1 MINRHQ
7 STPAASKSDS
17 ARSSRRWNAVET
29 AQTCRRRRRRH
40 RRHANSRLRRASVDY
55 NELSSS
61 DLVKTGART
70 HSRRLRLSVTP
81 AELSSS
87 QNRRSQWQ
95 NACALAYTHA
105 RTGGRTCRKCNA
117 SMADMMAIGSNSE
130 IRRSPSRCDLCCI
143 GRNKV
148 ARRAFKL

>member
-1 MINRHQ
+1 LINRHQ

-70 HSRRLRLSVTP
+70 HSRRLPPLR
-81 AELSSS
+81 
-87 QNRRSQWQ
+87 
-95 NACALAYTHA
+95 NACRTLCAHRTAEVNGRMHAPWRTRTH
-105 RTGGRTCRKCNA
+105 GRTDVSKMQCL
-117 SMADMMAIGSNSE
+117 D
-130 IRRSPSRCDLCCI
+130 
-143 GRNKV
+143 GRYDGHWQQFRDPPQSV
-148 ARRAFKL
+148 SL